1 MSKPCRIQWEITNN
15 IISFGQGADW
25 IQQAQCKATSYL
37 NREIITR
44 KS

>member
-37 NREIITR
+37 NHEIITR